1 MFKKIILARVREPS
15 TLAAIGAGVML
26 FGGSVELAEGV
37 QQAIGG
43 VCLMLAA
50 VLPEKAV

>member
-1 MFKKIILARVREPS
+1 MFKRLILARVREPS

-43 VCLMLAA
+43 VALLLA
-50 VLPEKAV
+50 VFLPERSR